1 MDPQPEGD
9 STMKHITRRGFMKG
23 SLGVGL
29 GMALAGRHESLG
41 AAVSAS
47 SRVLGANDEVRVAVI
62 GINGR
67 GGSHIKEFEEMDGA
81 RVVALCDV
89 DQKVLGNG
97 AGAFEKKYGRKVDT
111 YVDIRKLLED
121 KNIDAI
127 SIATPNHWHSLATIW
142 ACQAGKD
149 VYVEKPCSHNI
160 FEGRQCVEAARKYGR
175 IVQHGT
181 QSRSS
186 GGWARQVAAIASG
199 KYGKLLVSKGAAS
212 KNGSGRWSIGFKPIK
227 EPPENLDYD
236 IWLGPAP
243 RQPYHENLVHYNW
256 HWFWDFGNGE
266 IGNQG
271 VHQMDIARWA
281 IPDSTLPRSVISM
294 GGRWVNSTE
303 GHPPFTDQAQTPNCQ
318 LTIMDFG
325 GPLLVFEVIG
335 LVDREGVDGKKYPPN
350 VGNEF
355 YLEAGVIRGGKFYPN
370 GSDQAEPLPDV
381 EIRMGPGAGHFGN
394 FIQAVRSRKVEDL
407 NADIAEGHLSAAC
420 CHLGNI
426 SYRLGTQVA
435 GTTKPD
441 VLGRHE
447 EIGKSWDKV
456 AETVNGTL
464 GLDLSKS
471 TYQLGA
477 LLTFDPK
484 AEKFTDSRKANA
496 LLTRPYR
503 KPFVV
508 PSRV

>member
-1 MDPQPEGD
+1 MAA
-9 STMKHITRRGFMKG
+9 
-23 SLGVGL
+23 GVGL
-29 GMALAGRHESLG
+29 TLASPF
-41 AAVSAS
+41 
-47 SRVLGANDEVRVAVI
+47 SRVRGANEAVRVAVV

-67 GGSHIKEFEEMDGA
+67 GGSHISAFGDMQGVQVA
-81 RVVALCDV
+81 ALCDV
-89 DQKVLGNG
+89 DRKVLDSM
-97 AGAFEKKYGRKVDT
+97 AGAFEKKHGRKVET

-149 VYVEKPCSHNI
+149 VYVEKPCSHNV
-160 FEGRQCVEAARKYGR
+160 FEGRKCVEAASKYKR

-186 GGWARQVAAIASG
+186 SGWARQVAAIASG
-199 KYGKLLVSKGAAS
+199 KYGKLLVSKAWAS
-212 KNGSGRWSIGFKPIK
+212 KNGSGRWSIGFKPVK
-227 EPPENLDYD
+227 EPPESLDFN

-243 RQPYHENLVHYNW
+243 EQPYHENIVHYNW

-281 IPDSTLPRSVISM
+281 IPNSTLPKSVISM

-335 LVDREGVDGKKYPPN
+335 LVERAGLDGKAYPKN

-355 YLEAGVIRGGKFYPN
+355 YLEAGVIRGGKFYPK
-370 GSDQAEPLPDV
+370 GSDKAEDLVAVDV
-381 EIRMGPGAGHFGN
+381 EMGPGGDDHFAN
-394 FIQAVRSRKVEDL
+394 FIEAVRSRKVEDL
-407 NADIAEGHLSAAC
+407 NADIAKAHLSAAC

-426 SYRLGTQVA
+426 SYRLGEQVA
-435 GTTKPD
+435 GTTRPD
-441 VLGRHE
+441 VLDKHE
-447 EIGKSWDKV
+447 EIGKSW
-456 AETVNGTL
+456 ETVMETVKGTL

-471 TYQLGA
+471 TYRLGPM
-477 LLTFDPK
+477 LKFDPE
-484 AEKFTDSRKANA
+484 AEKFVGSPKADM

-508 PSRV
+508 PENV

>member
-1 MDPQPEGD
+1 M
-9 STMKHITRRGFMKG
+9 THITRRQFVG
-23 SLGVGL
+23 SVAAGL
-29 GMALAGRHESLG
+29 GMTL
-41 AAVSAS
+41 VTPM
-47 SRVLGANDEVRVAVI
+47 SRVLGANDQIRVAVV

-67 GGSHIKEFEEMDGA
+67 GGSHISGFGGMQGV
-81 RVVALCDV
+81 RVAALCDV
-89 DQKVLGNG
+89 DRKVLDSK
-97 AGAFEKKYGRKVDT
+97 AAAFEKKYNQKVQT
-111 YVDIRKLLED
+111 YVDIRKLLESKD
-121 KNIDAI
+121 IDAI

-149 VYVEKPCSHNI
+149 VYVEKPCSHNL
-160 FEGRQCVEAARKYGR
+160 FEGHRCLDAARKYGR

-186 GGWARQVAAIASG
+186 KSWARQVAAIASG

-212 KNGSGRWSIGFKPIK
+212 KGSATGRWSIGFKPIK

-243 RQPYHENLVHYNW
+243 QQPFHENLVHYNW

-271 VHQMDIARWA
+271 VHEMDKARWA
-281 IPDSTLPRSVISM
+281 IPGATLPTSVISL

-335 LVDREGVDGKKYPPN
+335 LVERVGVDGKKYPQN

-355 YLEAGVIRGGKFYPN
+355 YLEAGAIKGGKFYPK
-370 GSDQAEPLPDV
+370 GSDKAEPLVDV
-381 EIRMGPGAGHFGN
+381 EVKMGPGKEHFDN
-394 FIQAVRSRKVEDL
+394 FIQAMRSRKVEDL
-407 NADIAEGHLSAAC
+407 NADIAEGYLSAAC
-420 CHLGNI
+420 CQLGNV
-426 SYRLGTQVA
+426 SYRLGQQVA

-441 VLGRHE
+441 VLGKHE
-447 EIGKSWDKV
+447 EIAKSWDKV
-456 AETVNGTL
+456 LETVKGAI
-464 GLDLSKS
+464 GLDVSKG
-471 TYQLGA
+471 TYQLGPM
-477 LLTFDPK
+477 LTFNPQRERFVRNK
-484 AEKFTDSRKANA
+484 EANA

-503 KPFVV
+503 QPFVV
-508 PSRV
+508 PEQV